1 MFVSFG
7 GKISFNN
14 HILCNI
20 DLSKLLSTFRSSG
33 RFIWVCVYIINFVS
47 IYYILTNIKTNKGK
61 SAVLFIA
68 AVIFIVQIIDIYPF
82 LKNKSNQINSMVSN
96 NTNLMMFNDEQCK
109 YLKDNFEFV
118 HINSK
123 GSGNYSVFYPHIYSF
138 FRCGIPINNF
148 YTARKLLTSVR
159 QAKDKLIYQNIADG
173 KLDDKILVLNA
184 EANKIDMKNIHV
196 HKLNGVL
203 LLANKQIP
211 FLEDVSEDFI
221 SKKINLQ

>member
-1 MFVSFG
+1 
-7 GKISFNN
+7 
-14 HILCNI
+14 
-20 DLSKLLSTFRSSG
+20 
-33 RFIWVCVYIINFVS
+33 
-47 IYYILTNIKTNKGK
+47 
-61 SAVLFIA
+61 
-68 AVIFIVQIIDIYPF
+68 
-82 LKNKSNQINSMVSN
+82 MVSN
-96 NTNLMMFNDEQCK
+96 NTNSMMFNDEQCK

-123 GSGNYSVFYPHIYSF
+123 KSGNYSIFYPHIYSF

-173 KLDDKILVLNA
+173 TLDDKILVLNA

-196 HKLNGVL
+196 HKLNSVL

-221 SKKINLQ
+221 NKKN